1 MNRVLFSMI
10 VLAFGIATT
19 QAVTVTC
26 YNCVSVLG
34 LNPDCEPDGFNGT
47 YGTSSVTES
56 TCDGYC
62 IKKFDKIEDTIT
74 SMTRECSADCDA
86 GCSSFFSLSGCE
98 YCCND
103 GDLCNGAS
111 LVTLSH
117 LAVVSSAVMCLF
129 VTRL

>member
-1 MNRVLFSMI
+1 MNRLLFSMI

-19 QAVTVTC
+19 QAINC
-26 YNCVSVLG
+26 YNCVSLFG

-47 YGTSSVTES
+47 YDTSSVTES

-62 IKKFDKIEDTIT
+62 IKRFDKIDGTIT
-74 SMTRECSADCDA
+74 SMTRECSATCDDP
-86 GCSSFFSLSGCE
+86 GCTSFFSLSGCR

-117 LAVVSSAVMCLF
+117 LAVASSAVMCLF